1 MSWQLLDRSQWVML
15 LNKTVLVVEVNDNQE
30 IGTTLICPYD
40 FYYYL

>member
-30 IGTTLICPYD
+30 IGTTWICPYD